1 MAQLSVDTP
10 HMKDHVRRKKYSMI
24 MGMPLIELN
33 YGKNKAREEDE
44 GNLRDLP
51 MFSTATKT
59 GRRVAKT

>member
-1 MAQLSVDTP
+1 
-10 HMKDHVRRKKYSMI
+10 

-33 YGKNKAREEDE
+33 YGKNKAREEEE
-44 GNLRDLP
+44 GNLRDQP